1 MSERKIFISKRCD
14 HSIRL
19 IVGLSKHDLLK
30 YFDVINIDI
39 TSSVPPFVKTVP
51 TLFHN
56 GTITSGEGLFD
67 YMNDF
72 AKKIMSANE
81 KKEDKE
87 SSEELDTW
95 CPDGGCSIGFSEIS
109 EENDNFKDK
118 FHKDLGGSF
127 ETLLSGSAN
136 INPEPVTGTH
146 NNKDKRID
154 DFNKQYE
161 EFMNSRK

>member
-14 HSIRL
+14 HCIRL

-39 TSSVPPFVKTVP
+39 ANNIPPFVTSVP

-56 GTITSGEGLFD
+56 GKIVSGESLFN

-72 AKKIMSANE
+72 AKKIMTVNE
-81 KKEDKE
+81 KKENNDD
-87 SSEELDTW
+87 ELEAW
-95 CPDGGCSIGFSEIS
+95 CPDGGCSIGFSEIT
-109 EENDNFKDK
+109 ETDDNFKDN
-118 FHKDLGGSF
+118 FHKDLGSSYEQLSF
-127 ETLLSGSAN
+127 DPQKPPSL
-136 INPEPVTGTH
+136 
-146 NNKDKRID
+146 NNENSSSEDKRVD
-154 DFNKQYE
+154 DFNKKYE

>member
-30 YFDVINIDI
+30 YFDVINID
-39 TSSVPPFVKTVP
+39 TTNNVPPFVRSVP

-56 GTITSGEGLFD
+56 GKIVSGQELFD

-81 KKEDKE
+81 KSTQDK
-87 SSEELDTW
+87 SSEDFEGW

-109 EENDNFKDK
+109 ETDDNFKDN
-118 FHKDLGGSF
+118 FHKDFGGSY
-127 ETLLSGSAN
+127 EVLLHDNRIPTSM
-136 INPEPVTGTH
+136 
-146 NNKDKRID
+146 NNENSNDDKRVD
-154 DFNKQYE
+154 DFNKKYE
-161 EFMNSRK
+161 EFVNSRK

>member
-30 YFDVINIDI
+30 YFDVINID
-39 TSSVPPFVKTVP
+39 TTNNVPPFVRSVP

-56 GTITSGEGLFD
+56 GKIVAGQELFD

-81 KKEDKE
+81 KSTQDI
-87 SSEELDTW
+87 SSEDFEGW

-109 EENDNFKDK
+109 ETDDNFKDN
-118 FHKDLGGSF
+118 FHKDFGGSY
-127 ETLLSGSAN
+127 EALSHDNRIPTSM
-136 INPEPVTGTH
+136 
-146 NNKDKRID
+146 NNENSNDDKRVD
-154 DFNKQYE
+154 DFNKKYE
-161 EFMNSRK
+161 EFVNSRK

>member
-1 MSERKIFISKRCD
+1 MRERKIFISKRCD

-39 TSSVPPFVKTVP
+39 SSNVPPFVRAVP

-56 GTITSGEGLFD
+56 GNIVSGQELFD

-72 AKKIMSANE
+72 AKNIMKANE
-81 KKEDKE
+81 KKDNKNDD
-87 SSEELDTW
+87 ELEAW
-95 CPDGGCSIGFSEIS
+95 CPNGGCSVGFSEIS
-109 EENDNFKDK
+109 ENDDNFKES
-118 FHKDLGGSF
+118 FHKDFGISY
-127 ETLLSGSAN
+127 ETIEFDPHKSPSL
-136 INPEPVTGTH
+136 
-146 NNKDKRID
+146 NNENSSSEDKRVD
-154 DFNKQYE
+154 DFNKKYE